1 MELLLALNLLGLG
14 DSHSRV
20 QRKPVTTPILLTRSV
35 KALLSAAQQPN
46 GAYGAALEAH
56 PRSAAE
62 LNELLQQWRQR
73 QQAFGNLSAQELN
86 ETLAK
91 LCDLIQRDLAD
102 GNLPLKAAREDAA
115 KGGGEQAV
123 GAANQVDAGHCGR
136 LAKECRQSADEGIER
151 LQALQ
156 QDMSQLQGSVEEV
169 TNSMRRFTEL
179 SAEIGQLTASVKDI
193 AQQTNLLALNAAIE
207 AARAG
212 EAGRGFAVV
221 ADEVK
226 QLADKTASATTE
238 IEFVTAT
245 IGQLSVEITDSITR
259 GVDRLNRSGSALPPV
274 TDSLLTVGRNSDEI
288 GNHAQRI
295 QARGSAA
302 SQLNQC
308 LQLLLKAHEK
318 QRQCAQDQLQKLQA
332 LQAQLVLDDSS
343 TDN

>member
-1 MELLLALNLLGLG
+1 M
-14 DSHSRV
+14 
-20 QRKPVTTPILLTRSV
+20 TTPILLTRSV
-35 KALLSAAQQPN
+35 KALLTAAQQPN

-62 LNELLQQWRQR
+62 LNDLLQQWRQR
-73 QQAFGNLSAQELN
+73 QQAFGQLSAEQLDL
-86 ETLAK
+86 TLAE
-91 LCDLIQRDLAD
+91 LCRLIQQDLAASES
-102 GNLPLKAAREDAA
+102 PMMAAREDAEKA
-115 KGGGEQAV
+115 SGEQAV
-123 GAANQVDAGHCGR
+123 GAANQADAGQCGH

-156 QDMSQLQGSVEEV
+156 QDMSQLQGSVGEV
-169 TNSMRRFTEL
+169 TDSMRRFTEL

-221 ADEVK
+221 ADEGK

-245 IGQLSVEITDSITR
+245 IGQLSVEITDSINR
-259 GVDRLNRSGSALPPV
+259 GVDRLNRSGAALPPV
-274 TDSLLTVGRNSDEI
+274 TESLLAVGRTSDEI

-295 QARGSAA
+295 QSRGSAA
-302 SQLNQC
+302 SQLHQC
-308 LQLLLKAHEK
+308 LQQLLKAHEQ
-318 QRQCAQDQLQKLQA
+318 QRQRAQDQLQKLQA
-332 LQAQLVLDDSS
+332 LQTLLSQNEAPAGS
-343 TDN
+343 

>member
-1 MELLLALNLLGLG
+1 M
-14 DSHSRV
+14 
-20 QRKPVTTPILLTRSV
+20 TTPILLTRSV

-46 GAYGAALEAH
+46 GAYGAALQAH

-62 LNELLQQWRQR
+62 LNELLQQWRAR
-73 QQAFGNLSAQELN
+73 QLAFGGLSAQQLD
-86 ETLAK
+86 ETLTE
-91 LCDLIQRDLAD
+91 LSLLIQQGLSAD
-102 GNLPLKAAREDAA
+102 EAPLKTAREDVARA
-115 KGGGEQAV
+115 GGDQAV
-123 GAANQVDAGHCGR
+123 GAANQADAGQCAR

-151 LQALQ
+151 LQTLQ
-156 QDMSQLQGSVEEV
+156 EDMSHLQGSVGEM
-169 TNSMRRFTEL
+169 TDSMRRFTEL

-245 IGQLSVEITDSITR
+245 IGQLSVEITDSINR
-259 GVDRLNRSGSALPPV
+259 GVDRLNRSGAALPPV
-274 TDSLLTVGRNSDEI
+274 TDSLVAVGRTSDEI

-295 QARGSAA
+295 QERGSAA
-302 SQLNQC
+302 CQLHQS
-308 LQLLLKAHEK
+308 LQELLKAHEQ
-318 QRQCAQDQLQKLQA
+318 QRQRAEDQLQRLQA
-332 LQAQLVLDDSS
+332 LQAQLSPGS
-343 TDN
+343 EQAGS

>member
-1 MELLLALNLLGLG
+1 M
-14 DSHSRV
+14 
-20 QRKPVTTPILLTRSV
+20 TTPILLTRSV
-35 KALLSAAQQPN
+35 KALLTAAQQPN

-62 LNELLQQWRQR
+62 LNGLLQQWRQR
-73 QQAFGNLSAQELN
+73 QQAFGQLSAEQLDQ
-86 ETLAK
+86 TLAQ
-91 LCDLIQRDLAD
+91 LCQLIQRDLAASEA
-102 GNLPLKAAREDAA
+102 PLKAAREDAGKA
-115 KGGGEQAV
+115 NGEQAV
-123 GAANQVDAGHCGR
+123 GAANQADAGHCGR

-156 QDMSQLQGSVEEV
+156 QDMSQLQGSVGEV
-169 TNSMRRFTEL
+169 TDSMRRFTEL

-245 IGQLSVEITDSITR
+245 IGQLSVEITDSISR
-259 GVDRLNRSGSALPPV
+259 GVERLNRSGAALPPV
-274 TDSLLTVGRNSDEI
+274 TDSLQAVGRTSDEI
-288 GNHAQRI
+288 GSHAQRI
-295 QARGSAA
+295 QSRGSAA
-302 SQLNQC
+302 SQLHQS
-308 LQLLLKAHEK
+308 LQQLLKAHEH
-318 QRQCAQDQLQKLQA
+318 QRTRAQDQLQKLQA
-332 LQAQLVLDDSS
+332 LQAQLALDD
-343 TDN
+343 TLPEN